1 MKEDGFSA
9 LHLASLNGHHN
20 VVQCLVEVRKLTY
33 WPCCVR
39 WNGVIWLKLSI
50 FAHLASS
57 CANVLRKKKTFSQ
70 GRVPAPQGWFGTPIW
85 PPLYFFE
92 WRLWRHNVKMLFSNF
107 WKSLVITMPSLKL
120 IQSESLEFSG
130 EKSLPLWFRGLCM
143 VFIFDLRKI
152 LPVFCR
158 KRWCQLVRLRTAVV
172 RIYYICQN
180 WYEVELY
187 RKLALSKFVDRRESP
202 RRWIKH

>member
-1 MKEDGFSA
+1 MSFIAYCFPQPYHRAASLIAQKCPDLLNVVKEDGFSA

-70 GRVPAPQGWFGTPIW
+70 GRVPAPQDWFGTPIC

-92 WRLWRHNVKMLFSNF
+92 HQHGGCGVMMWKCSLLTFGSRLWSPCRLL
-107 WKSLVITMPSLKL
+107 SLYNLK
-120 IQSESLEFSG
+120 
-130 EKSLPLWFRGLCM
+130 
-143 VFIFDLRKI
+143 
-152 LPVFCR
+152 
-158 KRWCQLVRLRTAVV
+158 A
-172 RIYYICQN
+172 
-180 WYEVELY
+180 
-187 RKLALSKFVDRRESP
+187 
-202 RRWIKH
+202 